1 MRKHIRM
8 PQLENR
14 KAKDLRYINENIKQ
28 SNGIQLTFILEIS
41 LQKEYCLARAEKQDV
56 YLK

>member
-8 PQLENR
+8 PQLKNR

-41 LQKEYCLARAEKQDV
+41 LQKEHCLARAEKQDV